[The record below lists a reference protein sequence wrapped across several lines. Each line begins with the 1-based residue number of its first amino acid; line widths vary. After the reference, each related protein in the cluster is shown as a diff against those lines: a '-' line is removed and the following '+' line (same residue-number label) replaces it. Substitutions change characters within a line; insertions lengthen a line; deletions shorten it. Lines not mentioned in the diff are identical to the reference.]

1 MRGTT
6 KRGPW
11 GTKPGG
17 SKHSFAGLPIKV
29 KRPKKSP
36 LVAAPKTGRV
46 DRLRSRNPLPDPSAM
61 PV

>member
-29 KRPKKSP
+29 KRAEEVP
-36 LVAAPKTGRV
+36 V
-46 DRLRSRNPLPDPSAM
+46 SRCA
-61 PV
+61 